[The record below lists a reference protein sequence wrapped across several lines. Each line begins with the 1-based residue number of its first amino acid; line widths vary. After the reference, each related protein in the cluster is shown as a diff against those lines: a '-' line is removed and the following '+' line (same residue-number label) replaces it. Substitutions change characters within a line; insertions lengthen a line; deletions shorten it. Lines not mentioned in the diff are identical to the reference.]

1 MWGPHNNM
9 KGSDES
15 SDKHEEKIVP
25 EISCPAVKAGSGWV
39 QCLITYHQT
48 AFLLKCFTAGWSTP
62 GAPSLRGQRM
72 TRRWLSRCG
81 NWLIFSSLSLTFLDV
96 NKNLNPGK
104 GSHHRI
110 PATKVSSLFL
120 PCSGPK
126 QWPRHITRRLWR
138 WVHYWIKQ
146 QIHFDLQ
153 AWIPACVT
161 TWPGAWTAPST
172 SPSERSMTTSYHT
185 SSSPVSSLS
194 RWQ

>member
-1 MWGPHNNM
+1 M

-15 SDKHEEKIVP
+15 SDKHEEKIIP
-25 EISCPAVKAGSGWV
+25 ELFCPAVKAGSGWV

-48 AFLLKCFTAGWSTP
+48 DFLLKCFTAGWSTP

-120 PCSGPK
+120 PCSGPQ

-138 WVHYWIKQ
+138 WVHYWIPPTNPVWSAGLNSRVRHYMAWGVNSPQ
-146 QIHFDLQ
+146 YLTLREVHDHFISYFLL
-153 AWIPACVT
+153 
-161 TWPGAWTAPST
+161 T
-172 SPSERSMTTSYHT
+172 SLKF
-185 SSSPVSSLS
+185 VKVAIII
-194 RWQ
+194 

>member
-1 MWGPHNNM
+1 M

-120 PCSGPK
+120 PCSGPQ

-153 AWIPACVT
+153 AKHNT
-161 TWPGAWTAPST
+161 THTARCQICYT
-172 SPSERSMTTSYHT
+172 VYIYIRYLTMHIKTHQNWLSEH
-185 SSSPVSSLS
+185 L
-194 RWQ
+194 